1 MSLPVGIRKSGNIS
15 FQTGIVPLSRPFRV
29 DEPKEEA
36 VEDQIL
42 EFLSNRTGSKK
53 SPVDGDRFCLA
64 IGGSTRKQIETARVH
79 VAEGLQGVGGQLDV
93 SRLPPIACIEHDL
106 ARTAAAAN
114 VKAFL
119 PVFEWQHVSDERP
132 WIHDAIGEQRQ
143 RPIPRGWP
151 LAE

>member
-1 MSLPVGIRKSGNIS
+1 MKQYHEPIQVEVGDDGLPYSFRWRNRAWNVIS
-15 FQTGIVPLSRPFRV
+15 VMDRWVLQTGWWRSDGTEKRDNKRR
-29 DEPKEEA
+29 A
-36 VEDQIL
+36 VQRE
-42 EFLSNRTGSKK
+42 R
-53 SPVDGDRFCLA
+53 C
-64 IGGSTRKQIETARVH
+64 
-79 VAEGLQGVGGQLDV
+79 EGLQGVGGQLDV

-132 WIHDAIGEQRQ
+132 WIHDAIGEQLQ